1 MKKMSVGE
9 FKTNFSEV
17 IEQVKAGEKIA
28 VTFGKKKQV
37 IGYFIPESPQ
47 EKPKRKLG
55 ILEGKATAVF
65 SDDFKMTEEEFIN
78 L

>member
-1 MKKMSVGE
+1 MEKMSVGE

-17 IEQVKAGEKIA
+17 IEKVKAGEKIA

-37 IGYFIPESPQ
+37 IGYFIPEGAQ

-55 ILEGKATAVF
+55 ILEGKAKVIF
-65 SDDFKMTEEEFIN
+65 HEDFKMTDEEFLN
-78 L
+78 S

>member
-1 MKKMSVGE
+1 MSVGE

-28 VTFGKKKQV
+28 VTFGKKKQI
-37 IGYFIPESPQ
+37 IGYFIPESTT

-55 ILEGKATAVF
+55 ILAGKSEVIF
-65 SDDFKMTEEEFIN
+65 EDDFEMSEEEFLN